1 MNRELTQKVVLIA
14 MLSALAFVITLF
26 QIPIYGWLKLDF
38 SFFVVLFAYRML
50 GVREAVAVSVLSV
63 LLMCTNSTSPFFIG
77 EVAAL
82 TSHLMLLTGVIMA
95 SKSPKV
101 ISYPILILGYVVF
114 FAIFNYILMTP
125 VYFSYG
131 EYPVDQAEW
140 ASSLMSAFP
149 GDWEVDS
156 YFLAVFI
163 FYSPFNLIK
172 AVTHVIGFEL
182 LEGPLGRVID
192 EFKE

>member
-14 MLSALAFVITLF
+14 MLSALAFIITLF

-50 GVREAVAVSVLSV
+50 GVKEAVAVAVLSV

-82 TSHLMLLTGVIMA
+82 SSHLFLLFGM
-95 SKSPKV
+95 
-101 ISYPILILGYVVF
+101 ILIKKFPKYMGYPVLIFGYVLA
-114 FAIFNYILMTP
+114 FAILNYVLITPIYFNNGDWP
-125 VYFSYG
+125 VAQS
-131 EYPVDQAEW
+131 DW
-140 ASSLMSAFP
+140 ASTLMGAFP
-149 GDWEVDS
+149 GDWETNS
-156 YFLAVFI
+156 YFVAVFI

-172 AVTHVIGFEL
+172 AITHVIGFEL
-182 LEGPLGRVID
+182 LEYPLGRVIN